1 MEAKQSNR
9 LDTPGV
15 FTAMVLIWV
24 LGSGLACAGLGGF
37 GFGFEAAAGE
47 TKATIFPPYPAW
59 QLASIALASFIYLVR
74 SARPHF
80 ALVALAI
87 PFVSYHHS
95 LTHLPA
101 PSKNDIFFHRH
112 HPYLI
117 LKSTVIECTKK
128 RRVVSIEEELF
139 PDRRK
144 LCGKA
149 LIDIDTETESKNEPL
164 HTGQILLLEGRVKAA
179 FHKTDRLRQKPWE
192 FDKATALRRKGIF
205 SRIEIA
211 SLSED
216 RSQSDIQFQKLPMI
230 EEMRSAII
238 SQHRANLDRTEG
250 DLLSSIVLGDRSTDL
265 PKEVLADFRK
275 TGLSHLLAAS
285 GFNLS
290 ILVGA
295 IFYLFSFKGGRR
307 ATVAIIA
314 LSGIAIFVLLAGL
327 SASVARAA
335 SMWSLIVLLRLLY
348 RRPNPCSLLSLSLF
362 IFVFTDPVCLLDVG
376 LQLSYAATYGI
387 ICGIKP
393 LHQRLEDST
402 KNRPLKWLLELV
414 SVILLAQAAVLPI
427 QLYYFWETGLMFVAA
442 NLLLDPVVAPVT
454 ICGFL
459 SSLSIIFATLLKP
472 LAEPLLYL
480 AFGLDRL
487 ANLPLSY
494 MLHVA
499 HSLASIENSSL
510 VTGPPPVW
518 SIALYGTS
526 YYLVVKNLAGGQK
539 LMQAVLLYSLSLI
552 LLLARPPLCEP
563 AYIIGHHQSIYIGA
577 DRKASIIAPESEVSS
592 KHPAPNR
599 SLERYL
605 KYHGIS
611 PSKRLRKEPLPDT
624 GIGPPE
630 SSRDYVLAMRRDSD
644 ASIYGI
650 TCLYLSRL
658 YPASSLAAENRY
670 RTAGNYRYQYLFH
683 RIKKGPFFGKGLY
696 R

>member
-15 FTAMVLIWV
+15 FTALVLIWV
-24 LGSGLACAGLGGF
+24 SGAAIACAGLKDIR
-37 GFGFEAAAGE
+37 FEAASQPVE
-47 TKATIFPPYPAW
+47 ILYPSFPALP
-59 QLASIALASFIYLVR
+59 LSLIALVSLIYLSR
-74 SARPHF
+74 SGRPLF
-80 ALVALAI
+80 ALVALAV
-87 PFVSYHHS
+87 PFISYHHS
-95 LTHLPA
+95 LLHLPV
-101 PSKNDIFFHRH
+101 PSQNDVFFQRH
-112 HPYLI
+112 HPYLV
-117 LKSTVIECTKK
+117 LKGRALECYKK
-128 RRVVSIEEELF
+128 RWFIQIEEELF
-139 PDRRK
+139 PERRE
-144 LCGKA
+144 LRGRA
-149 LIDIDTETESKNEPL
+149 LICADMAGL
-164 HTGQILLLEGRVKAA
+164 HSGQRLLLEGRVKAA
-179 FHKTDRLRQKPWE
+179 WHRSYRARMQPWDFDR
-192 FDKATALRRKGIF
+192 ATVLRRKGIF
-205 SRIEIA
+205 SKFETAR
-211 SLSED
+211 LSED
-216 RSQSDIQFQKLPMI
+216 RSQSDIQFQKLPII
-230 EEMRSAII
+230 EDLRSAII
-238 SQHRANLDRTEG
+238 SRHRANLDRTEG

-265 PKEVLADFRK
+265 PTEVLADFRK

-307 ATVAIIA
+307 ATVATIA

-387 ICGIKP
+387 VCGIKP
-393 LHQRLEDST
+393 LHQKLEDST
-402 KNRPLKWLLELV
+402 GNRLLKWLLELV

-472 LAEPLLYL
+472 LSEPLLYL

-494 MLHVA
+494 MLNVA
-499 HSLASIENSSL
+499 HNLATVENSSL
-510 VTGPPPVW
+510 ITGPPPVW
-518 SIALYGTS
+518 SIALYGTA
-526 YYLVVKNLAGGQK
+526 YYLVVKNLAGGKK
-539 LMQAVLLYSLSLI
+539 LLQAVLLYSLSLI

-563 AYIIGHHQSIYIGA
+563 AFIIDHHQSIYISC
-577 DRKASIIAPESEVSS
+577 DRKAGIIGPESEVSS
-592 KHPAPNR
+592 NSHAPSR

-611 PSKRLRKEPLPDT
+611 PSKHLRKEPLPGT
-624 GIGPPE
+624 GIAPPR
-630 SSRDYVLAMRRDSD
+630 SGRDFVIVTRRDSED
-644 ASIYGI
+644 SIYGI

-658 YPASSLAAENRY
+658 YPASSLAEDSQY
-670 RTAGNYRYQYLFH
+670 GTTGDYRYQYLFH
-683 RIKKGPFFGKGLY
+683 RMKKDPFRRKGLY

>member
-1 MEAKQSNR
+1 MEAKQSTR

-59 QLASIALASFIYLVR
+59 QLAFIALASFIYLVR

-149 LIDIDTETESKNEPL
+149 LIDIDTETESKIEPL

-335 SMWSLIVLLRLLY
+335 SSG
-348 RRPNPCSLLSLSLF
+348 S
-362 IFVFTDPVCLLDVG
+362 G
-376 LQLSYAATYGI
+376 
-387 ICGIKP
+387 
-393 LHQRLEDST
+393 
-402 KNRPLKWLLELV
+402 
-414 SVILLAQAAVLPI
+414 
-427 QLYYFWETGLMFVAA
+427 
-442 NLLLDPVVAPVT
+442 
-454 ICGFL
+454 
-459 SSLSIIFATLLKP
+459 
-472 LAEPLLYL
+472 
-480 AFGLDRL
+480 
-487 ANLPLSY
+487 
-494 MLHVA
+494 
-499 HSLASIENSSL
+499 
-510 VTGPPPVW
+510 
-518 SIALYGTS
+518 
-526 YYLVVKNLAGGQK
+526 AG
-539 LMQAVLLYSLSLI
+539 
-552 LLLARPPLCEP
+552 
-563 AYIIGHHQSIYIGA
+563 H
-577 DRKASIIAPESEVSS
+577 
-592 KHPAPNR
+592 
-599 SLERYL
+599 
-605 KYHGIS
+605 
-611 PSKRLRKEPLPDT
+611 
-624 GIGPPE
+624 
-630 SSRDYVLAMRRDSD
+630 
-644 ASIYGI
+644 
-650 TCLYLSRL
+650 
-658 YPASSLAAENRY
+658 
-670 RTAGNYRYQYLFH
+670 
-683 RIKKGPFFGKGLY
+683 
-696 R
+696 